1 MAGYVV
7 HNSNLVPMSTTTNV
21 HTTDLRELAN
31 CSLKVM
37 PNLDGFNPNNKRAQ
51 ILADPTLRT
60 EYFKN
65 WLNVYAMSVGEPL
78 AGDICL
84 DPAAISQLVD
94 QSVAAFEAY
103 YAMSA
108 VHQERPD
115 KAAMAVLNLIN
126 NNTVPPKWN
135 SIMDDNNVKTDINNN
150 RVAKKIVFNHPVA
163 VAAMV
168 RSMSTKNF
176 VNADGSFDKMNTS
189 CTIVFDQGFYLN
201 TSLDRCQDIN
211 FSNAITASNV
221 FFGCSNLSEQPR
233 MINME
238 NLTTLEACFRNNV
251 KLPAVSLDSTPK
263 CSNIAQIVMGCASLT
278 RFNMEDAS
286 GVTSATDS
294 FASCPNLASITLNG
308 ISRVNF
314 SVANTKLDAAGLNAL
329 FNSLGTTTGRTIAI
343 TGCPGAGTC
352 DRTIATAKGW
362 TVSG

>member
-1 MAGYVV
+1 
-7 HNSNLVPMSTTTNV
+7 
-21 HTTDLRELAN
+21 
-31 CSLKVM
+31 
-37 PNLDGFNPNNKRAQ
+37 
-51 ILADPTLRT
+51 
-60 EYFKN
+60 
-65 WLNVYAMSVGEPL
+65 
-78 AGDICL
+78 
-84 DPAAISQLVD
+84 
-94 QSVAAFEAY
+94 
-103 YAMSA
+103 
-108 VHQERPD
+108 
-115 KAAMAVLNLIN
+115 
-126 NNTVPPKWN
+126 
-135 SIMDDNNVKTDINNN
+135 MDDNNVKTDINNN

-251 KLPAVSLDSTPK
+251 KLPAVSLDSTAK